1 MSQIFIL
8 LTILIYFFCSGIV
21 FSTVNMELLRRK
33 TTRRTS
39 KKHTS
44 KKHTLKCEYID
55 IDMYSIVWPLWNV
68 FEIAALF
75 CVTEKMRFV
84 SSSSSSSKKRKICI
98 VQRLVASNHPGGKL
112 RIRTAEVAKRNAR
125 EYIRVFDLFAWH
137 FEFVGWECSISHN
150 STTEKLFSIL
160 LNWESIE
167 SWEREKQGPFFC
179 VSLVTCS
186 AIDMLVYN

>member
-1 MSQIFIL
+1 MFFL
-8 LTILIYFFCSGIV
+8 LWIWNYWEEKQQEGQAKNIQAKNIHWNANILILICIV
-21 FSTVNMELLRRK
+21 LSDHCGMYLRLQLCFVWQRKSDLFLL
-33 TTRRTS
+33 
-39 KKHTS
+39 
-44 KKHTLKCEYID
+44 L
-55 IDMYSIVWPLWNV
+55 LQ
-68 FEIAALF
+68 
-75 CVTEKMRFV
+75 
-84 SSSSSSSKKRKICI
+84 KKRKICI

-112 RIRTAEVAKRNAR
+112 RIRTAELAKRNAR